1 MLYIFSIQ
9 FLKSMIFF
17 LLSFNLN
24 ATVYRVDVGHVIITR
39 LLRLLSIEIEK
50 DGGVY
55 VGMTPGV

>member
-24 ATVYRVDVGHVIITR
+24 ATVYRVYVGHVIITR
-39 LLRLLSIEIEK
+39 LLRLLSTEIEK